1 MAVIKVLSINLLCIV
16 VEAAK
21 AVPRATKDPDK
32 PGNQRAATEAAKAVL
47 RATEDPDKP
56 GNQRAATEATKACL

>member
-32 PGNQRAATEAAKAVL
+32 PGNQRAATEA
-47 RATEDPDKP
+47 
-56 GNQRAATEATKACL
+56 TKAWL